1 MEGGERD
8 GEGTGRQQKEKAT
21 SVENV
26 DPFISNYSDSDS
38 VPDMADE
45 PEDLEGFG
53 SSEPGCD
60 SAWGLFKRSSEE

>member
-1 MEGGERD
+1 M
-8 GEGTGRQQKEKAT
+8 
-21 SVENV
+21 ENV

-53 SSEPGCD
+53 LSEPGCD